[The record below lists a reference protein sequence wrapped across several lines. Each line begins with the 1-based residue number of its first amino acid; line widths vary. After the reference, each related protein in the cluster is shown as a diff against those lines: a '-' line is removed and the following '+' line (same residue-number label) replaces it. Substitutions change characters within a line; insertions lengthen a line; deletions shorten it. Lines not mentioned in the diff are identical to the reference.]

1 MRKEIDIAYYSDS
14 HKEKLV
20 HYNYQ
25 MTLNDNANSQLDYFT
40 GKQRLV
46 QMDALA
52 YALTDALPENAVI
65 ESINQVP
72 YPSTKQDV
80 LQMLDRKDDY
90 LATILFEQD
99 EQTDKQTITPEK
111 NTATDQAATNTTNEN
126 TNTTNEPKDP
136 DQVAANAANAA
147 NAVVKPTAPINNSLV
162 AHLIAYQPQ
171 GKHSYHEINLDEQ
184 EPADQDK
191 VRKIGRSLL
200 MYPFFYADLKALLH
214 DDTKAQIFTEPIG
227 IVPENGQLTAMRKQ
241 NIATNAGLTQDALL
255 KSNFVKIATLKNTNN
270 NHTYNL
276 YCVSDTNDLTE
287 PNKTVKAPATT
298 SKTNTNNSD
307 ALAMPQNKP
316 ETATDQAIL
325 TAIKQIN
332 DNLQTLSQTLTDNS
346 LANNKQHTNFDHDL
360 QTMLDYQ
367 KALKTNQDEKYD
379 QLVALWQKGL
389 PESPQPTA
397 KDLAGLPAEIVAE
410 RKANPQAK
418 AIYLFELINKISQ
431 TDVPAE
437 YEALLKPEMFLK
449 AVHLLSWP
457 N

>member
-1 MRKEIDIAYYSDS
+1 MRKEIDIAYYPNS

-99 EQTDKQTITPEK
+99 EQTIAPEK
-111 NTATDQAATNTTNEN
+111 NTATDQAATNTINEN
-126 TNTTNEPKDP
+126 TNTTDKHKDP
-136 DQVAANAANAA
+136 DQVTANAANV
-147 NAVVKPTAPINNSLV
+147 VVKPAAPINDSQV

-200 MYPFFYADLKALLH
+200 MYPFFYADLKVLLH

-227 IVPENGQLTAMRKQ
+227 IVPENGQLTTMRKQ

-287 PNKTVKAPATT
+287 PNKTVKTPATT
-298 SKTNTNNSD
+298 PDTVTNNSK
-307 ALAMPQNKP
+307 ALTMPQNKP
-316 ETATDQAIL
+316 EIATDQAVL

-332 DNLQTLSQTLTDNS
+332 DNLQTLSQTLTDNA
-346 LANNKQHTNFDHDL
+346 LANNEQYTSFKHDL

-437 YEALLKPEMFLK
+437 YETLLKPEMFLK

>member
-1 MRKEIDIAYYSDS
+1 MRKEIDIAYYPDS

-99 EQTDKQTITPEK
+99 EQT
-111 NTATDQAATNTTNEN
+111 TATNQAATNTINEN
-126 TNTTNEPKDP
+126 TNTTNEHKDS
-136 DQVAANAANAA
+136 DQVAANAD
-147 NAVVKPTAPINNSLV
+147 NAVVKPAAPINNSQV

-214 DDTKAQIFTEPIG
+214 DDTKTQIFTEPIG
-227 IVPENGQLTAMRKQ
+227 IVPENGQLTTMRKQ
-241 NIATNAGLTQDALL
+241 NIATNAGLKQDALL

-287 PNKTVKAPATT
+287 SNKSFKTPATT
-298 SKTNTNNSD
+298 PDTITNNPK
-307 ALAMPQNKP
+307 ALTISKNKP
-316 ETATDQAIL
+316 EIATDQAVL

-346 LANNKQHTNFDHDL
+346 LANNEQHTSFKHDL

-437 YEALLKPEMFLK
+437 YETLLKPEMFLK